1 MVIDLAAVRAAFP
14 ALDNYVWFQNG
25 GVSITPAPIAEE
37 HARLMRELYERGP
50 MHIVYPEEEYPR
62 RRESMARLAR
72 FFGVEPQDLA
82 LMRGVSEA
90 YLTVLRGLDWQPGD
104 EIIITSDE
112 EAALFLPSL
121 HLRDRH
127 GVVVRKAP
135 LVDDADGQVQA
146 VSELLNQRTR
156 LVAVSHVTTDLG
168 FRLPV
173 ERICA
178 AAREH
183 GALSFVDLAHSA
195 GLYPIHLG
203 DLACDF
209 AGLLSY
215 KWMYSPYAAGLLYV
229 RRGQLDAL
237 QVTYAGG
244 RAEQALDWTADT
256 YTLHDSAERFQF
268 GPWSWPLVHTW
279 AFAADWLTGIGLAE
293 IWERTTALTMALK
306 DGLREIPGTTLYT
319 PMSSDRSAAL
329 VSFRVAGI
337 GGEEM
342 TRELRERWNIIIKP
356 IPNAAEGVRVSV
368 PFFLLEEEIELLL
381 DAVGD
386 LAASRAAASAEHG

>member
-1 MVIDLAAVRAAFP
+1 MDLAAIRAEFP
-14 ALDNYVWFQNG
+14 AVSTYVWFQNG
-25 GVSITPAPIAEE
+25 GVSITPTPIADE

-50 MHIVYPEEEYPR
+50 MHIVYPDEEYPR
-62 RRESMARLAR
+62 RRASMARLAA
-72 FFGVEPQDLA
+72 FFGVEAEDIA

-90 YLTVLRGLDWQPGD
+90 YLTVLRGIQWQAGD

-135 LVDDADGQVQA
+135 LVADADGQVQA
-146 VSELLNQRTR
+146 VEDLLNERTR
-156 LVAVSHVTTDLG
+156 LVAISHVTTDLG

-178 AAREH
+178 VAREQ

-195 GLYPIHLG
+195 GLYPINLADLG
-203 DLACDF
+203 CDF

-229 RRGQLDAL
+229 RKGQLDTL

-244 RAEQALDWTADT
+244 RAEQALDWHADT
-256 YTLHDSAERFQF
+256 FELHDSAERFQF
-268 GPWSWPLVHTW
+268 GPWSWPLIHTW
-279 AFAADWLTGIGLAE
+279 AFAADWLAGIGLPE
-293 IWERTTALTMALK
+293 IWDRTAALTTALKA
-306 DGLREIPGTTLYT
+306 GLREIPGTTIFT
-319 PMSSDRSAAL
+319 PTSPSLSAAL
-329 VSFRVAGI
+329 VSFQVEGFI
-337 GGEEM
+337 GTEL

-368 PFFLLEEEIELLL
+368 PFFMREDEIEILLG
-381 DAVGD
+381 AIGD
-386 LAASRAAASAEHG
+386 MVTSRST